1 MKIARV
7 ISTATLLL
15 LLGTTVPAFAQQEQH
30 EQEGKSEKQGQAKP
44 ERQQQQAK
52 PARQEQQAKPEQRQ
66 EQPKSAKQQTQAKPA
81 QQREQAKPEQ
91 RQEQAKSAKPQTQP
105 AKQEERGKVA
115 GRQPAQRNS
124 AEEQRQRSEPALR
137 LSSRSNFRIPDARF
151 HSSFGRDHRFH
162 IGSPTLVGGYS
173 RFQYGGFWFGFLEP
187 WPSGWNY
194 TDDVYVDYVDGGYF
208 LYNPSYPG
216 ARIAITVYVD

>member
-66 EQPKSAKQQTQAKPA
+66 EQ
-81 QQREQAKPEQ
+81 
-91 RQEQAKSAKPQTQP
+91 AKSAKPQTQP

-115 GRQPAQRNS
+115 GRQPAQRSS

-162 IGSPTLVGGYS
+162 IGGPTLVGGYS

-187 WPSGWNY
+187 WPAGWQY
-194 TDDVYVDYVDGGYF
+194 TDDVYVDYIDGGYF